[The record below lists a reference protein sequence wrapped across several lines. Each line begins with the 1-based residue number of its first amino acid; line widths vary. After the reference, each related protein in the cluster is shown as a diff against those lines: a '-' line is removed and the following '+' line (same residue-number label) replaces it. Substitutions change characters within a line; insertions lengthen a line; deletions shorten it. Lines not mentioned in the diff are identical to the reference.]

1 MFFITSLLYY
11 STQKGNIRKKIT
23 ILEHTFRKKSYTMPY
38 SVKPVNFRKNNH
50 RTFFVQNL
58 IFYKKGVM
66 IIFPKNNLQ
75 LSYRPFLVKNLQT
88 VPEFEN
94 YHF

>member
-58 IFYKKGVM
+58 ILYKKGVM
-66 IIFPKNNLQ
+66 IIFPKIICNWDIDL
-75 LSYRPFLVKNLQT
+75 FLIKNLQT

-94 YHF
+94 